1 MTKMKAKEIAN
12 TVNSFDL
19 EQLRENILNSSY
31 QNDPC
36 VFENTRRR
44 LRDNKKEFILKS
56 IFALSLGA
64 CGIGLILINAIT
76 ISFSLIKSIFGLIGG
91 LCFICAGIINL
102 FIAKESRENLK
113 HKLSVLTKNTN
124 LSEEEVIA
132 ILKSDRF
139 NELIID
145 NQLNSNENQMPYEI
159 QEELTKHQTT
169 TNPMQS
175 KNSPNESNIPKS
187 IKEPLFKR
195 IINKIRNSNTTA
207 TNEATSK
214 QELNEDQTEY
224 AISDQSDK
232 SNDNL

>member
-1 MTKMKAKEIAN
+1 MTKKKAKEIAN

-64 CGIGLILINAIT
+64 CGIGLTLINAIT

-102 FIAKESRENLK
+102 FIAKVSRENLK

-145 NQLNSNENQMPYEI
+145 NQVNSNENQMPYEI

-175 KNSPNESNIPKS
+175 KISPNESNTPKS

-195 IINKIRNSNTTA
+195 IINKIRNPNTTA

>member
-195 IINKIRNSNTTA
+195 IINKIRNPNTTA

>member
-12 TVNSFDL
+12 AVNSFDL

-139 NELIID
+139 NELLID
-145 NQLNSNENQMPYEI
+145 NQVDSNENQMPYEI
-159 QEELTKHQTT
+159 QEDLAKPETSI
-169 TNPMQS
+169 NPMQS

-195 IINKIRNSNTTA
+195 IINKIRNPNTTA

>member
-1 MTKMKAKEIAN
+1 MTKKKAKEIAN

-64 CGIGLILINAIT
+64 CGIGLTLINAIT

-102 FIAKESRENLK
+102 FIAKVSRENLK

-124 LSEEEVIA
+124 LSEKEVIA

-145 NQLNSNENQMPYEI
+145 NQVNSNENQMPYEI

-195 IINKIRNSNTTA
+195 IINKIRNPNTTA

>member
-64 CGIGLILINAIT
+64 CGIGLILINAIS

-159 QEELTKHQTT
+159 QEELTKHPTT

-195 IINKIRNSNTTA
+195 IINKIRNPNTTA

>member
-1 MTKMKAKEIAN
+1 MTKKKAKEIAN

-195 IINKIRNSNTTA
+195 IINKIRNPNTTA
-207 TNEATSK
+207 TNEATFK

>member
-159 QEELTKHQTT
+159 QEELTKHPTT

-195 IINKIRNSNTTA
+195 IINKIRNPNTTA

>member
-1 MTKMKAKEIAN
+1 MTKKKAKEIAN

-159 QEELTKHQTT
+159 QEELTKHPTT

-195 IINKIRNSNTTA
+195 IINKIRNPNTTA

>member
-1 MTKMKAKEIAN
+1 MTKKKAKEIAN

-64 CGIGLILINAIT
+64 CGIGLTLINAIT

-113 HKLSVLTKNTN
+113 HKLSVLTKNNN

-195 IINKIRNSNTTA
+195 IINKIRNPNTTA

>member
-1 MTKMKAKEIAN
+1 MTKKKAKEIAN

-195 IINKIRNSNTTA
+195 IINKIRNPNTTA

>member
-1 MTKMKAKEIAN
+1 MTKKKAKEIAN

-145 NQLNSNENQMPYEI
+145 NQVNSNENQMPYEI
-159 QEELTKHQTT
+159 QEELTEHQTT

-195 IINKIRNSNTTA
+195 IINKIRNPNTTA

>member
-1 MTKMKAKEIAN
+1 MTKKKAKEIAN

-64 CGIGLILINAIT
+64 CGIGLTLINAIT

-102 FIAKESRENLK
+102 FIAKVSRENLK

-145 NQLNSNENQMPYEI
+145 NQVNSNENQMPYEI
-159 QEELTKHQTT
+159 QEELTEHQTT

-195 IINKIRNSNTTA
+195 IINKIRNPNTTA
-207 TNEATSK
+207 ANEATSK

>member
-1 MTKMKAKEIAN
+1 MTKKKAKEIAN

-64 CGIGLILINAIT
+64 CGIGLTLINAIT

-195 IINKIRNSNTTA
+195 IINKIRNPNTTA

>member
-64 CGIGLILINAIT
+64 CGIGLTLINAIT

-195 IINKIRNSNTTA
+195 IINKIRNPNTTA

>member
-1 MTKMKAKEIAN
+1 MTKKKAKEIAN

-145 NQLNSNENQMPYEI
+145 NQVNSNENQMPYEI
-159 QEELTKHQTT
+159 QEELTEHQTT

-195 IINKIRNSNTTA
+195 IINKIRNPNTTA
-207 TNEATSK
+207 TNEATFK

>member
-1 MTKMKAKEIAN
+1 MTKKKAKEIAN

-102 FIAKESRENLK
+102 FIAKVSRENLK

-145 NQLNSNENQMPYEI
+145 NQVNSNENQMPYEI
-159 QEELTKHQTT
+159 QEELTEHQTT

-175 KNSPNESNIPKS
+175 KNSPNESNEPKS
-187 IKEPLFKR
+187 IKESLLKR
-195 IINKIRNSNTTA
+195 IINKIRNSNTSP
-207 TNEATSK
+207 TNETSFK
-214 QELNEDQTEY
+214 QELNENQTKY

>member
-44 LRDNKKEFILKS
+44 LRDNKKKFILKS

-64 CGIGLILINAIT
+64 CGIGLILINAIS

-195 IINKIRNSNTTA
+195 IINKIRNPNTTA

>member
-64 CGIGLILINAIT
+64 CGIGLTLINAIT

-102 FIAKESRENLK
+102 FIAKVSRENLK

-145 NQLNSNENQMPYEI
+145 NQVNSNENQMPYEI

-195 IINKIRNSNTTA
+195 IINKIRNPNTTA

>member
-1 MTKMKAKEIAN
+1 MTKKKAKEIAN

-64 CGIGLILINAIT
+64 CGIGLTLINAIT

-102 FIAKESRENLK
+102 FIAKVSRENLK

-124 LSEEEVIA
+124 LSEKEVIA

-139 NELIID
+139 NELIIY
-145 NQLNSNENQMPYEI
+145 NQVNSNENQMPYEI

-195 IINKIRNSNTTA
+195 IINKIRNPNTTA

>member
-64 CGIGLILINAIT
+64 CGIGLTLINAIT

-102 FIAKESRENLK
+102 FIAKVSRENLK

-124 LSEEEVIA
+124 LSEKEVIA

-145 NQLNSNENQMPYEI
+145 NQVNSNENQMPYEI

-195 IINKIRNSNTTA
+195 IINKIRNPNTTA

>member
-64 CGIGLILINAIT
+64 CGIGLTLINAIT

-102 FIAKESRENLK
+102 FIAKVSRENLK

-159 QEELTKHQTT
+159 QEELTEHPTT

-195 IINKIRNSNTTA
+195 IINKIRNPNTTA

>member
-1 MTKMKAKEIAN
+1 MTKKKAKEIAN

-64 CGIGLILINAIT
+64 CGIGLTLINAIT

-159 QEELTKHQTT
+159 QEELTKHPTT

-195 IINKIRNSNTTA
+195 IINKIRNPNTTA